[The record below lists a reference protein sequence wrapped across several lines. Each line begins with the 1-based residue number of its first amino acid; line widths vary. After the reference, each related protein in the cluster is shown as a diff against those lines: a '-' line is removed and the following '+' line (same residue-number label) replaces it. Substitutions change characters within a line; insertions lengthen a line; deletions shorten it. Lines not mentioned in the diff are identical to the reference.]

1 MRIAGTI
8 VCVVGL
14 TAISLAAAA
23 STPNVLVILA
33 DDMGYSDLGCYG
45 GEIATPNLD
54 ALAAGGIRYT
64 QFYNTARCWPTRA
77 ALLTGYY
84 AQQVGFDM
92 LPGVAGRKPRQRPA
106 WARLLPDYLRP
117 FGYRSYHSGKWHLDG
132 SPVRCGFDRS
142 YALLD
147 FDRNFGPQHH
157 TLDDQPLPPVQRDSG
172 YYSTVAIADYAIEF
186 LHEHAERH
194 PDQPFFQYLA
204 FTVPHFPLQSLPE
217 DIARYE
223 DKYRVGWD
231 AIRRSRSQRIKQ
243 MLRLPGKLSALEPE
257 VGPPYKF
264 ARARQQLG
272 SAEVWREISWDQL
285 TAEQQDFQAAKMAI
299 HAAMVE
305 CMDREIGRVI
315 AQLRKT
321 NAYENT
327 LVLFLSDNGASAE
340 IMIRG
345 DGHDP
350 TAPLGASGTYLCLG
364 PGWSSAANTPFRRHK
379 TWVHEGGIATPLIV
393 HWPAGIAAAGEL
405 RHAIGHVIDL
415 APTILRLA
423 GGSWPTEFDGTSVP
437 DTPGRDLAETFDRD
451 TELDRDSL
459 WWLHE
464 GNRAIR
470 RGKWKLVAARDQQW
484 ELYDLARDRSETSD
498 LAAKYP
504 EKVKELASD
513 WQARLREFQEIAR
526 AGTDER

>member
-1 MRIAGTI
+1 
-8 VCVVGL
+8 
-14 TAISLAAAA
+14 
-23 STPNVLVILA
+23 
-33 DDMGYSDLGCYG
+33 
-45 GEIATPNLD
+45 
-54 ALAAGGIRYT
+54 
-64 QFYNTARCWPTRA
+64 
-77 ALLTGYY
+77 
-84 AQQVGFDM
+84 
-92 LPGVAGRKPRQRPA
+92 
-106 WARLLPDYLRP
+106 
-117 FGYRSYHSGKWHLDG
+117 
-132 SPVRCGFDRS
+132 
-142 YALLD
+142 
-147 FDRNFGPQHH
+147 
-157 TLDDQPLPPVQRDSG
+157 
-172 YYSTVAIADYAIEF
+172 
-186 LHEHAERH
+186 
-194 PDQPFFQYLA
+194 
-204 FTVPHFPLQSLPE
+204 
-217 DIARYE
+217 
-223 DKYRVGWD
+223 
-231 AIRRSRSQRIKQ
+231 
-243 MLRLPGKLSALEPE
+243 
-257 VGPPYKF
+257 
-264 ARARQQLG
+264 
-272 SAEVWREISWDQL
+272 
-285 TAEQQDFQAAKMAI
+285 
-299 HAAMVE
+299 
-305 CMDREIGRVI
+305 MDREIGRVI